1 MQPSAEVRWF
11 DSEPLPEDLRLWFQ
25 RRCPMADENRRT
37 DSYLVLP
44 GSTVVG
50 VKLRE
55 GRLEIKAQ
63 REPAREVR
71 YPNGVAGRAD
81 GWIKLSLETSIE
93 SNGPSL
99 VHVNKHRRL
108 QCYSLDAG
116 HPTLLAAGGH
126 PSEGCFCELTAL
138 EVGDRKFWT
147 LGLEAFG
154 SAEHVDAILA
164 ATANYVFAPE
174 VCPKPLQTEMS
185 FAYPAW
191 LLSLQT
197 EGYS

>member
-1 MQPSAEVRWF
+1 MLPSAEVRWF
-11 DSEPLPEDLRLWFQ
+11 DVEPLPKDLRLWFQ

-37 DSYLVLP
+37 DSYLVMP

-93 SNGPSL
+93 STGLSL
-99 VHVNKHRRL
+99 INVNKHRRL
-108 QCYSLDAG
+108 QCYSFDAG
-116 HPTLLAAGGH
+116 HPTLVGAGDQ
-126 PSEGCFCELTAL
+126 SVEGCSCELTAL
-138 EVGDRKFWT
+138 EIGDRKFWT

-154 SAEHVDAILA
+154 PAEHVDAILA
-164 ATANYVFAPE
+164 ATASYVFAPE
-174 VCPKPLQTEMS
+174 ACPKPLRIQMS
-185 FAYPAW
+185 FSYPAW

-197 EGYS
+197 GGYG